1 MKALAIVGAA
11 LCGGAF
17 AMEPPVV
24 SDVTLVQPEGTRKVT
39 ITYALSGA
47 PGIVT
52 LDIETNGVD
61 AAGVTRWASIGL
73 SNVTH
78 VTGDAFRL
86 VQPGAARQMHWAPQ
100 KAWAGHTVTDP
111 NRVRAVVK
119 AVATNTPPDY
129 MVCNLVNGA
138 RFYYDDVSQLP
149 GGIDSDA
156 YRTHLY
162 VMRKVHAKGQTF
174 LMGTPKGQ
182 RASVP
187 SDTPHLVGF
196 TEDYYLGVFETTR
209 HQVALFRGTV
219 PTEVDDTRPWE
230 VKEGG
235 NSGFP
240 ADGFYSS
247 GMIPF
252 PDGTVANDYAANASD
267 NGILAKARART
278 GLGVYLFLP
287 TEAQWEFAC
296 RAGRDADFNDGGN
309 LGEAGEATNAHLDEL
324 GRYKGNGTGTARVG
338 SYRPNAWG
346 LYDMH
351 GNVSEWCADRA
362 GVSDKLKIPS
372 AWKTGETLVDP
383 RGYSDGDVGEDRFRH
398 FARGGNWNSTP
409 RACRSTSRSL
419 YYQIWQE
426 ACEPYCGLRLI
437 YQLDRETVDAPSS
450 ETSVELTSLASAV
463 RSSATGETGAFDS
476 RFASSA
482 ASEGAI
488 ELLTDPLGQMIIV
501 R

>member
-17 AMEPPVV
+17 AMEPPIV

-182 RASVP
+182 RAYLSYY
-187 SDTPHLVGF
+187 DTPHLVGF

-219 PTEVDDTRPWE
+219 PTDADDTRPWE

-240 ADGFYSS
+240 VESLCGGS
-247 GMIPF
+247 MIPF

-267 NGILAKARART
+267 NEILAKARART

-296 RAGRDADFNDGGN
+296 RAGSPTEFCDGGS
-309 LGEAGEATNAHLDEL
+309 LGAAEETTNAHLDRY
-324 GRYKGNGTGTARVG
+324 GNYKGSGLGASVRVG

-346 LYDMH
+346 FYDMH
-351 GNVSEWCADRA
+351 GNVKEACRDHRNWNGMDSYSDATKCYIDPKGPVAGAADAATTHYVFRGGSYKSDPRDCTSGYRGGSGSPWADGADRYA
-362 GVSDKLKIPS
+362 GFRL
-372 AWKTGETLVDP
+372 AYTLV
-383 RGYSDGDVGEDRFRH
+383 E
-398 FARGGNWNSTP
+398 
-409 RACRSTSRSL
+409 
-419 YYQIWQE
+419 
-426 ACEPYCGLRLI
+426 
-437 YQLDRETVDAPSS
+437 
-450 ETSVELTSLASAV
+450 
-463 RSSATGETGAFDS
+463 
-476 RFASSA
+476 
-482 ASEGAI
+482 
-488 ELLTDPLGQMIIV
+488 
-501 R
+501 